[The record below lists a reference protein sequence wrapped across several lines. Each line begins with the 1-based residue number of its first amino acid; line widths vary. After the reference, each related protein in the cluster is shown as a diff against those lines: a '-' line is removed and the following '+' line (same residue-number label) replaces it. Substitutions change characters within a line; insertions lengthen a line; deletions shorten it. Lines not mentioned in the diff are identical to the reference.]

1 MKPPLR
7 RVWCT
12 TLGCDKNLVDSE
24 ALLGRFAARGLAVTD
39 DPARADVWVLN
50 TCGFIA
56 ATRADSLETLR
67 ELVAAK
73 GRRRLVVTGC
83 LAQMEGARL
92 AEAHPEIDVVAGV
105 GNFDAVVAA
114 VLGGDGP
121 DEPGGPD
128 APAAGR
134 PGAAGEP
141 AAARDAATRT
151 PATAGRRRARGARTI
166 VGEPGAASY
175 EGMAGRPLLTPPH
188 VAFVKLSEGCDG
200 ACSFCR
206 IPLIRGPQRSRAP
219 DEIVAEAEELAARG
233 VTELQLVAQD
243 ASSYGRDRGARLGP
257 LLARLDRIAGLRW
270 IRLLYLYPGVLTLA
284 ETRRLLELERVVP
297 YLDLPVQHA
306 APEVLR
312 AMRRPADSEGLAR
325 FLLTLRRDRPELV
338 LRTTLLLGF
347 PGETEDDVERL
358 ADFLARVE
366 FDHLGAYRYSPE
378 AGTPAAALPGRVPDE
393 EVADR
398 EARLL
403 DLQADIALRRQER
416 HRLGGEFE
424 AVIDAVVPRR
434 EAAEL
439 QAALAAGSWAD
450 LGNRGAAGPVE
461 DGSPSVALAR
471 TWHHGYDLDGTVL
484 LAGAAGRPGARLP
497 VRIAAVTPFDAL
509 GIPARAAVGE
519 KGGPA

>member
-1 MKPPLR
+1 MTPPPR

-39 DPARADVWVLN
+39 EPARADVWVLN

-67 ELVAAK
+67 ELIAAK

-92 AEAHPEIDVVAGV
+92 AEAHPGIDVVAGV

-114 VLGGDGP
+114 VLGE
-121 DEPGGPD
+121 DETVE
-128 APAAGR
+128 R
-134 PGAAGEP
+134 VERGE
-141 AAARDAATRT
+141 AAARARAA
-151 PATAGRRRARGARTI
+151 AGGRRVRMARTV
-166 VGEPGAASY
+166 VGDPGAASY

-206 IPLIRGPQRSRAP
+206 IPLIRGPQRSRDP
-219 DEIVAEAEELAARG
+219 DEIAAEAAELAARG
-233 VTELQLVAQD
+233 VTEIQLVAQD
-243 ASSYGRDRGARLGP
+243 ASSYGRDRGTRLGP
-257 LLARLDRIAGLRW
+257 LLERLDRIDGLRW

-325 FLLTLRRDRPELV
+325 FLLALRRDRPELV

-378 AGTPAAALPGRVPDE
+378 ANTPAAALPGRVPDE

-416 HRLGGEFE
+416 HRLGAEFE
-424 AVIDAVVPRR
+424 AVVDAVVPRR

-439 QAALAAGSWAD
+439 QAALAEGSWAD
-450 LGNRGAAGPVE
+450 AGNRGAAAPVE

-484 LAGAAGRPGARLP
+484 LAGPAGRPGTRLP

-509 GIPARAAVGE
+509 GIPARAAVRE

>member
-1 MKPPLR
+1 MTPPLR

-24 ALLGRFAARGLAVTD
+24 ALLGRFAARGLAATD

-56 ATRADSLETLR
+56 ATRADSLEKLR

-92 AEAHPEIDVVAGV
+92 LESHPGIDVVAGV

-114 VLGGDGP
+114 VLDEGVPDGSAGP
-121 DEPGGPD
+121 AERDE
-128 APAAGR
+128 A
-134 PGAAGEP
+134 
-141 AAARDAATRT
+141 AAARGVAARGV
-151 PATAGRRRARGARTI
+151 AARGRAAAGRRRARAARTV
-166 VGEPGAASY
+166 VGDPGAASY
-175 EGMAGRPLLTPPH
+175 EGLAGRPLLTPPH

-206 IPLIRGPQRSRAP
+206 IPLIRGPQRSRDP
-219 DEIVAEAEELAARG
+219 DEIVAEAAELAARG

-243 ASSYGRDRGARLGP
+243 ASSYGRDRGTRLGP
-257 LLARLDRIAGLRW
+257 LLERLDRIDGLRW

-306 APEVLR
+306 APDVLR

-325 FLLTLRRDRPELV
+325 YLLALRRDRPELV

-378 AGTPAAALPGRVPDE
+378 ADTPAAALPGRVPDE

-403 DLQADIALRRQER
+403 DLQAEIALRRQER
-416 HRLGGEFE
+416 HRLGAEFE

-434 EAAEL
+434 EAAAL
-439 QAALAAGSWAD
+439 QAALAEGSWAEG
-450 LGNRGAAGPVE
+450 GNRGEAGPVE
-461 DGSPSVALAR
+461 DRSPTVALAR

-484 LAGAAGRPGARLP
+484 LAGPAGPPGARLP

-509 GIPARAAVGE
+509 GIPARAAVRE